1 MRREIQN
8 ISSKLDAFTVLRQE
22 TEDEGKFPKLVN
34 EQRPTETVNYNSVR
48 GISLKVQPRETS
60 RVFMALAA
68 TDKSQNKTKQNEFC
82 ARHDK
87 LMVRT
92 TLQVVFKDTRK

>member
-48 GISLKVQPRETS
+48 GISLKV
-60 RVFMALAA
+60 
-68 TDKSQNKTKQNEFC
+68 
-82 ARHDK
+82 
-87 LMVRT
+87 
-92 TLQVVFKDTRK
+92 